1 MRCVQVGDPKAHL
14 NFLKSDE
21 AQNREAPAGTP
32 TDAEVAAVWEAD
44 ELTVEPSGHKEITD
58 KPLCPKPCHRM
69 SPGHPKGLGKV
80 RHF

>member
-1 MRCVQVGDPKAHL
+1 MQVGDPKAHL
-14 NFLKSDE
+14 NILKSDE
-21 AQNREAPAGTP
+21 ARNQEAPASTP
-32 TDAEVAAVWEAD
+32 TDAKVAAVWEAD

-58 KPLCPKPCHRM
+58 KPLRTKWCHRT